1 MGMLLHHHLEG
12 EKKTPPTPKRE
23 IEKVVEKEIKTRKRN
38 DTTRKSANRADA
50 D

>member
-1 MGMLLHHHLEG
+1 MGMLLHHHRG
-12 EKKTPPTPKRE
+12 EKQTPPAPERE
-23 IEKVVEKEIKTRKRN
+23 QIEKVVEKEIKTRKRN